1 MTGQDGFELVVFDC
15 DGVLVDSEVIAIRVD
30 QRVLADL
37 GWELELDDIVERFVG
52 KSEAHF
58 VAAVEQQL
66 GIRLGDGW
74 DRDYGRWYQE
84 AFERDLEAVDGI
96 EDALDRLSLPHCVAS
111 SGSHEKMRRTLGKT
125 GLLRRFQGRIYSA
138 TEVANGNPRRTC
150 SSTPRRAWAP
160 LPGGAPSSRTA
171 PTASRPPGRRECTS
185 SRMPAVSPRLPDWP
199 VPEPRSFQTCGCC
212 PSSLRQGIPAEPGA
226 NPGAGIPRY

>member
-52 KSEAHF
+52 KSEAH
-58 VAAVEQQL
+58 
-66 GIRLGDGW
+66 
-74 DRDYGRWYQE
+74 
-84 AFERDLEAVDGI
+84 
-96 EDALDRLSLPHCVAS
+96 CVAS

-138 TEVANGNPRRTC
+138 TEVANGKPAPDLFLHAAASLGAAPRRC
-150 SSTPRRAWAP
+150 AVVEDSAYGVQAARAAGMHVFAYAGGVTP
-160 LPGGAPSSRTA
+160 
-171 PTASRPPGRRECTS
+171 ASRLAGPGTTVFSDMRQ
-185 SRMPAVSPRLPDWP
+185 LP
-199 VPEPRSFQTCGCC
+199 ELIAAGR
-212 PSSLRQGIPAEPGA
+212 PG
-226 NPGAGIPRY
+226 